1 MQYGSRHRFLYLG
14 TACAVAALSG
24 LLSGCALE
32 KVTSVGSRDEV
43 VDSIRNADLSARSVA
58 NDQSGTTKTSR
69 PSSRPL
75 LFPGSDSDPERPRD
89 ANPDFRT
96 ASAEPV
102 VAIRGDGVEMN
113 FEGVD
118 IRTVAKTLLGDILK
132 LNFVVDPSVQGNVTL
147 ATVGPI
153 PRNDVL
159 PAFESVLRISNAA
172 IVHDHDLVK
181 IVPVSEANWNANVSI
196 GAGQP
201 GFGIS
206 VARLRYTSAATVAR
220 TAENFLSRPGAI
232 RVDNSRNLLLVQ
244 GTTSERQAVLD
255 VISTFDVEWMR
266 NQSVGVFPLKST
278 SPETM
283 IQELDRIFQTSE
295 GGVGQGVISF
305 QPVARMNAVMVITK
319 NPVLL
324 KQSTQWVQRLDQS
337 DTTDTTLRTYRLK
350 YADAQQVAKILND
363 IFVGRGSDP
372 TGDTPANQGA
382 PGTTT
387 AQSRIDSLDGGATSR
402 GNTSSSGNSSQ
413 GSMGGASQGSGASTF
428 AAAFAQFSDRKDTP
442 DGLLST
448 PGGGSAARGG
458 LFQNVRIS
466 ADTANNSI
474 AVYSSQEDYRA
485 IERSLRE
492 LDRARLQVAID
503 ATVAEVTLTDALQ
516 FGVQSF
522 LTSSDAKLG
531 QDNGSAG
538 FFGAAQSATQSAFLQ
553 RVLPGFNLLLGSEA
567 QPRVILSALSTLTSV
582 RVLSSP
588 SLVVLDN
595 HPGFLQVGDEIP
607 ITTSSATVLT
617 NSSTPVV
624 NTIEMRNTGVILKVL
639 PHVHSNGSIQL
650 EVDQEISNVVNPNQT
665 TLTPTISERRVH
677 STIVVTSGQTVLL
690 GGLISEQD
698 QKTQSGIPGLNQIK
712 FLGDLFGNTSKTKQ
726 RAEII
731 IFIKPR
737 LIRDSLDA
745 KAVTEEFR
753 ERMNSTRGARS
764 LVNGT
769 GVATP
774 AGPALSARK

>member
-1 MQYGSRHRFLYLG
+1 MQWGLRHRFLYLV
-14 TACAVAALSG
+14 AVCALAALSG
-24 LLSGCALE
+24 LLPGCALE
-32 KVTSVGSRDEV
+32 KMTNLGSRDEV
-43 VDSIRNADLSARSVA
+43 GDSIRNADLSPRSEA

-89 ANPDFRT
+89 SNPDIRT
-96 ASAEPV
+96 ASAEPA

-172 IVHDHDLVK
+172 IVRDHDLVK

-201 GFGIS
+201 GFGVS

-266 NQSVGVFPLKST
+266 NQSIGVYPLKST

-283 IQELDRIFQTSE
+283 IQELDRIFATNE
-295 GGVGQGVISF
+295 GGAGQGVISF

-319 NPVLL
+319 SPGLL
-324 KQSTQWVQRLDQS
+324 KQSTQWVQRLDQA

-350 YADAQQVAKILND
+350 YADATQVAKILND
-363 IFVGRGSDP
+363 IFVGRGSDA

-382 PGTTT
+382 PGGATT
-387 AQSRIDSLDGGATSR
+387 AQSRLDSLDGGATSR
-402 GNTSSSGNSSQ
+402 GNTSSSGSPSQ
-413 GSMGGASQGSGASTF
+413 GSVGGASQGSGGSTF
-428 AAAFAQFSDRKDTP
+428 AAAFAQFSDRKDMP
-442 DGLLST
+442 DSSLST
-448 PGGGSAARGG
+448 PGGGAARG

-466 ADTANNSI
+466 ADAANNSI
-474 AVYSSQEDYRA
+474 AVYSNQEDYRT

-522 LTSSDAKLG
+522 LTSGDANLG
-531 QDNGSAG
+531 QDKGSAG

-567 QPRVILSALSTLTSV
+567 QPRVILSALSTLTNV

-650 EVDQEISNVVNPNQT
+650 EVDQEISNVANPNQT

-698 QKTQSGIPGLNQIK
+698 QKTQAGIPGLNQIK
-712 FLGDLFGNTSKTKQ
+712 FLGDLFGNTSNTKQ

-764 LVNGT
+764 VVNGT

>member
-1 MQYGSRHRFLYLG
+1 MQYGSRHGFLYLG
-14 TACAVAALSG
+14 TACALAVLSG
-24 LLSGCALE
+24 LLPGCALE
-32 KVTSVGSRDEV
+32 KVTNPGSRDEV
-43 VDSIRNADLSARSVA
+43 VDSIRNADLSPRSVA
-58 NDQSGTTKTSR
+58 NDQSGTTRTSR
-69 PSSRPL
+69 LSSRPL
-75 LFPGSDSDPERPRD
+75 LFPGSDSDPEPPRHS
-89 ANPDFRT
+89 NPDFRT

-118 IRTVAKTLLGDILK
+118 IRTVARTLLGDVLK
-132 LNFVVDPSVQGNVTL
+132 LNFVVDPNVQGNVTL

-181 IVPVSEANWNANVSI
+181 IVPVSEANWNANVSV
-196 GAGQP
+196 GAGQA

-232 RVDNSRNLLLVQ
+232 RVDNARNLLLVQ

-255 VISTFDVEWMR
+255 VVSTFDVEWMR
-266 NQSVGVFPLKST
+266 NQSIGVYPLKST

-283 IQELDRIFQTSE
+283 IQELDRIFATSE
-295 GGVGQGVISF
+295 GGAGQGVISF

-319 NPVLL
+319 SPGLL

-337 DTTDTTLRTYRLK
+337 DTTDTTLRSYRLK
-350 YADAQQVAKILND
+350 YADATQVAKILND
-363 IFVGRGSDP
+363 IFVGRGSDA
-372 TGDTPANQGA
+372 TGDTPANQVA

-387 AQSRIDSLDGGATSR
+387 AQSRLDSLDGGATGR
-402 GNTSSSGNSSQ
+402 GNASPSGSLSQSSAT
-413 GSMGGASQGSGASTF
+413 GAGQGASTF
-428 AAAFAQFSDRKDTP
+428 ATAFAQFSDRKGTP
-442 DGLLST
+442 DSLLAT
-448 PGGGSAARGG
+448 PGGSAARG

-466 ADTANNSI
+466 ADAANNSI

-485 IERSLRE
+485 IERSVRE

-522 LTSSDAKLG
+522 LTSGDVNLG
-531 QDNGSAG
+531 QDKGSAG
-538 FFGAAQSATQSAFLQ
+538 FFGAAQSAAQSAFLQ
-553 RVLPGFNLLLGSEA
+553 RALPGFNLLLGSEA
-567 QPRVILSALSTLTSV
+567 QPRVILSALSTLTNV

-607 ITTSSATVLT
+607 VTTSSATVLT

-665 TLTPTISERRVH
+665 TLTPTIAERRVH

-712 FLGDLFGNTSKTKQ
+712 FLGDLFGSTSNTKQ

-745 KAVTEEFR
+745 RAVTEEFR

-764 LVNGT
+764 VVNGT
-769 GVATP
+769 GIATP